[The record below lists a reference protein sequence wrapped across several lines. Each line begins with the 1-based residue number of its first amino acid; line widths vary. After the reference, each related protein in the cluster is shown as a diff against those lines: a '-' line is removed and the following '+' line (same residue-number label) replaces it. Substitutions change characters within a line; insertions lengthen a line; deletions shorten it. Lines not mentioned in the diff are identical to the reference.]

1 MTQQAV
7 SDIKVQRLY
16 LQIYKKISAM
26 IQNGDFLP
34 GERLPSERSLAEQ
47 FDVSRPP
54 LREAIIALEVMGLVE
69 VKPGSGVYVRE
80 PAEETTQTNSRYPED
95 LPGPFEILEA
105 RMKFEADAA
114 ELAAERISNNELQLL
129 SQLLSALKLHNDN
142 KDAEAAEKVDQ
153 QFHMIISEACRNS
166 AISSTIQWLW
176 ELRNQSEI
184 SAQFH
189 QVLRSEGSLPT
200 IRDHE
205 DILTALMQRDSA
217 QAREAMQ
224 KHLQRVI
231 TNLTQHSTARFT

>member
-1 MTQQAV
+1 MAKQEVKEIQ
-7 SDIKVQRLY
+7 VQRLY
-16 LQIYKKISAM
+16 LQIYKKISDM
-26 IQNGDFLP
+26 IRNGDFLP
-34 GERLPSERSLAEQ
+34 GERLPSERALAEQ
-47 FDVSRPP
+47 FNVSRPP

-80 PAEETTQTNSRYPED
+80 PTEETAQTSTRVPED

-105 RMKFEADAA
+105 RMQFEADAA

-129 SQLLSALKLHNDN
+129 SQLLSALKQHNSDKN
-142 KDAEAAEKVDQ
+142 AEAAEQVDQ
-153 QFHMIISEACRNS
+153 QFHLIISEACRNS

-184 SAQFH
+184 SSQFH

-200 IRDHE
+200 IQDHE
-205 DILTALMQRDSA
+205 DILAALMQRDGN
-217 QAREAMQ
+217 QAREAMR

-231 TNLTQHSTARFT
+231 TNLTQHSAARFT